1 MKKTLI
7 LASALV
13 FAISLASYADTDV
26 KTKQITT
33 QKAGNRIEMPNRP
46 DFQRPPKGP
55 DFKKRQAEFDK
66 RLNLTDKQKTKAE
79 EIRKQGF
86 EKMKPVM
93 EKTKAKHLELRKL
106 KEEQKDTNK
115 AQIDQIQKEL
125 QALRKEAH
133 EIRQQNMKDFEAI
146 LTKKQKK
153 ELQTM
158 KEEGRKKFEQEH
170 KKIHPGFGPGPIELL
185 PKPPIQKEVK

>member
-1 MKKTLI
+1 MKKSLI
-7 LASALV
+7 LAAAFV
-13 FAISLASYADTDV
+13 FATSLISFADTD
-26 KTKQITT
+26 KTTTTT
-33 QKAGNRIEMPNRP
+33 QKAGSRIDRPAPP
-46 DFQRPPKGP
+46 DFKKPPKGP

-86 EKMKPVM
+86 EKMKPIM
-93 EKTKAKHLELRKL
+93 EKTKEKSIELKKL
-106 KEEQKDTNK
+106 HENESEANK
-115 AQIDQIQKEL
+115 AQIDQLHKEL

-158 KEEGRKKFEQEH
+158 KEEGRKNFEQQH
-170 KKIHPGFGPGPIELL
+170 KKGHPGFDAGIMPV
-185 PKPPIQKEVK
+185 KPPCEKK

>member
-86 EKMKPVM
+86 DKMKPIM
-93 EKTKAKHLELRKL
+93 EKTKEKSIELKKL
-106 KEEQKDTNK
+106 RDANNENNK
-115 AQIDQIQKEL
+115 AQIEQLHKEL
-125 QALRKEAH
+125 QALKKEAH

-158 KEEGRKKFEQEH
+158 KEEGRKKFEQER
-170 KKIHPGFGPGPIELL
+170 KKNYHGPINKL
-185 PKPPIQKEVK
+185 PRPPLQEEIK